1 MTAARRDGGCGRA
14 LGLLLGLAVLFAL
27 AAGALR
33 VLRPRTPAAPESGR
47 VASPGPNPTPPPTPV
62 ASPGPSPGPTALPR
76 PARVPTD
83 FEAARGGG
91 RGTIA
96 VVIDDVGNADGSIE
110 RLERLEGPLAI
121 AVLPGTP
128 RARAAAELAR
138 RKGWDLLVHLPMAG
152 ARGPFEPG
160 TISSEDD
167 DATIV
172 ARVRAAL
179 AEVPGAI
186 GLNNHQGSVA
196 TADPRVVRA
205 VLSVVRERGLF
216 FLDSRTSPASVAF
229 AEARALGVA
238 TIARDVFLD
247 DARAEAAAEGGAP
260 EALATAWER
269 VLAVAGA
276 RGHAVVIGH
285 PHAATVDFLAEA
297 LPDLDRRGVLR
308 ARVSDLVD

>member
-1 MTAARRDGGCGRA
+1 MTAARRSGGCARP
-14 LGLLLGLAVLFAL
+14 LGLLLGLVVLLAL
-27 AAGALR
+27 AAGAVW
-33 VLRPRTPAAPESGR
+33 VLRSRPSAPPAGGPAPGSAPSPAPSATPSPSPLPSPAAG
-47 VASPGPNPTPPPTPV
+47 A
-62 ASPGPSPGPTALPR
+62 R
-76 PARVPTD
+76 PASVPAD
-83 FEAARGGG
+83 FEPARGAG
-91 RGTIA
+91 RGAIA

-128 RARAAAELAR
+128 KAREAAELAR

-160 TISSEDD
+160 TISPEDD

-179 AEVPGAI
+179 DGIPGASGI
-186 GLNNHQGSVA
+186 NNHQGSVA
-196 TADPRVVRA
+196 TADGRVVRA

-216 FLDSRTSPASVAF
+216 FLDSRTSPVSVAT

-238 TIARDVFLD
+238 TISRDVFLD

-260 EALATAWER
+260 EALATAWSR
-269 VLAVAGA
+269 ALSLAGSN
-276 RGHAVVIGH
+276 GQAVVIGH
-285 PHAATVDFLAEA
+285 PHAATVDFLAESLPA
-297 LPDLDRRGVLR
+297 LERREK
-308 ARVSDLVD
+308 S